1 MRIPHIKNKSIE
13 YFTYEVEYTP
23 EDFIWENFAHYEQE
37 YLKTFPQDAYK
48 INDWDV
54 DIAFDYFL
62 TENKDVVIDD
72 MCFCY
77 WERLL
82 ENYLL

>member
-1 MRIPHIKNKSIE
+1 MRIPYIRNKSIE
-13 YFTYEVEYTP
+13 YFTYEVEYTQ
-23 EDFIWENFAHYEQE
+23 EDFIWENFAHYEQA
-37 YLKTFPQDAYK
+37 YLETFPQDAYK

-77 WERLL
+77 WERLA